1 MGSELLTEKVFVGP
15 DGTRFSYVDEGE
27 GSPIVLLHG
36 WSSSLQWFRRNVP
49 ELAKRHRV
57 LALDFR
63 KRVTHRLQEV
73 RIGIA
78 RLPRRESRFVSRRW
92 AGDCNSGFDCDRP

>member
-1 MGSELLTEKVFVGP
+1 MESAMLTERSFIGP

-36 WSSSLQWFRRNVP
+36 WSSSLQWFRRNVH
-49 ELAKRHRV
+49 ELAKGHRV

-63 KRVTHRLQEV
+63 GHGSSDKTT
-73 RIGIA
+73 
-78 RLPRRESRFVSRRW
+78 
-92 AGDCNSGFDCDRP
+92 AGHTMEQ